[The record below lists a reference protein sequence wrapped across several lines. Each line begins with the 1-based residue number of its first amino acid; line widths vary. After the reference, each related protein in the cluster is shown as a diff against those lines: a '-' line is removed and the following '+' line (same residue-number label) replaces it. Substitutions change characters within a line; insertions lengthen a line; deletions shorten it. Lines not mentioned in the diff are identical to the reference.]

1 MNIHEGKGSYNL
13 ISAMV
18 VVSLELYL
26 YFKILV
32 SLCSSACQILFYLA
46 TVPKVSLRW

>member
-1 MNIHEGKGSYNL
+1 MSIHEGKGSYNL

-26 YFKILV
+26 YFKIRV

-46 TVPKVSLRW
+46 TISKVSLSW